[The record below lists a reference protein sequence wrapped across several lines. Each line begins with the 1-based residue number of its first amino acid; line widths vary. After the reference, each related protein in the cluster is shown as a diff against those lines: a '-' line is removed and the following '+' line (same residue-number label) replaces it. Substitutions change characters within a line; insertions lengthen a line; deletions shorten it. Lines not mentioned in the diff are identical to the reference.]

1 MEFDQLLEERYSV
14 RKFSDQKVEKEK
26 IDKILEAA
34 RIAPTAVNYQ
44 PQRILVVEDPDNLAK
59 LKECTRY
66 HFHAPLAMILC
77 YDKTVSWKDMHNRE
91 CGEVDV
97 SIVATYMM
105 LKLFDLG
112 LGSTYVGS
120 FDYKELIKQFNIPE
134 NYVPVM
140 ILPIGYPRE
149 IVYLD
154 QCMIRENQSM
164 RLCLMRNIH
173 RGNNNGV
180 INKTIRRTYF
190 TK

>member
-14 RKFSDQKVEKEK
+14 RKFSNQKVEKEK

-44 PQRILVVEDPDNLAK
+44 PQRILVLEDPDNLAK

-140 ILPIGYPRE
+140 IYLLVIQER

-154 QCMIRENQSM
+154 QCMIRENQSV
-164 RLCLMRNIH
+164 RLYLMRNIH

>member
-1 MEFDQLLEERYSV
+1 MEFDQLLKERYSV
-14 RKFSDQKVEKEK
+14 RKFSNQKVEKEK

-59 LKECTRY
+59 LKECTR
-66 HFHAPLAMILC
+66 
-77 YDKTVSWKDMHNRE
+77 WKDMHNRE

-112 LGSTYVGS
+112 LGSTYVDS

-149 IVYLD
+149 DCVPGPMHDKRKPLNAIVSYEEYT
-154 QCMIRENQSM
+154 QGE
-164 RLCLMRNIH
+164 
-173 RGNNNGV
+173 
-180 INKTIRRTYF
+180 
-190 TK
+190 